1 MVKFHYCQEVYIGQ
15 CKPPDN
21 IYFFHYYNGSGTVM
35 ARWDWKIPTSSFEVW
50 KYPPLPSASPR
61 DIGRYCQTSQDSVGI
76 FQSHLAMTV
85 PLSQFQALSDTCP
98 FNLNLK
104 LDSFKT
110 QFIPN
115 LLKYKALHII
125 YIILRGIF
133 GLSLFFFCI
142 KQHAL
147 KQSRLFQKN

>member
-1 MVKFHYCQEVYIGQ
+1 MINVNLLKFYYCQEVYIVQ

-61 DIGRYCQTSQDSVGI
+61 DIGRYCQTSQESVGI

-85 PLSQFQALSDTCP
+85 PLSHSQYYYTFKSNSELMAVKLCKLSTCVFAIFQM
-98 FNLNLK
+98 
-104 LDSFKT
+104 
-110 QFIPN
+110 
-115 LLKYKALHII
+115 
-125 YIILRGIF
+125 
-133 GLSLFFFCI
+133 
-142 KQHAL
+142 
-147 KQSRLFQKN
+147 